1 MRRSVPVSQN
11 PNAPLMRIA
20 IVVAA
25 MACIA
30 VCILLVI
37 AALTPD
43 AVLPSPWSAFWD
55 PQSWQVVTLAMV
67 VAIAM
72 GLLVSSRGR
81 MEHSARRF
89 AGILVLGTT
98 AVGLGLAAYAPCA
111 GESVAFWSPLT
122 WAIGLFVGSAPEVFG
137 MVAGCPADPPL
148 ALTVA
153 RILAVATVGLGF
165 ALAAAVVFRS
175 QLDVL
180 RMRRARS
187 RIVVDGPLDVSLAA
201 AAAIRER
208 SAPGTLIVVRAE
220 PNDPPPPLQRQAGV
234 IVLRWADSADVVL
247 RAFSVRRGRVALEA
261 LYLLSPDTGT
271 NMLRFERLSQQL
283 DAVGVE
289 GHVRAVVRID
299 DAWLA
304 EHWRRRQVD
313 RPGWAVDA
321 VGVNEATA
329 HRLVSRWADDGHDLI
344 AAHGD
349 SGLVLAVAAEVA
361 QRQRELDAQRSADGP
376 HPPRIVIVGRGAETL
391 LRQHALHQRA
401 FGNTSDTIDALETD
415 EPATGF
421 AEALAG
427 ARSPAVMT
435 APGSD
440 APEVSPTE
448 LAATHPEW
456 PVYAQVAEHGAI
468 PKEPVMEGLYPF
480 ALSFSDF
487 GAPDRWERV
496 ARIAHANFL
505 ADYGVDPTIPA
516 RRPWDEG
523 LPAFYKES
531 NLRLIRVTLSSAVAV
546 GRSWGPV
553 AADADPEDVLPTHEQ
568 LEAMAEREHESWRA
582 HYLAAGWRFATKRDD
597 ARRRHPLL
605 IAWSELDE
613 SNREKSRNSVRD
625 ALRLL
630 RTLGYVSRPARDAPP
645 AWAPY
650 RRLGEVTAEVLTR
663 PWTWKTAA
671 GSTMRAQE
679 GDWRVRDGERVWSV
693 RAPEF
698 AATYEPAAEGR
709 WRRRGVV
716 RAMQSRS
723 VTTIETLEGPARA
736 EPGDW
741 IVEGQGGERWVVP
754 AAHFAQAY
762 ELQQ

>member
-1 MRRSVPVSQN
+1 MTQN
-11 PNAPLMRIA
+11 SNAVLTRAA
-20 IVVAA
+20 IVVVAT
-25 MACIA
+25 ACIA
-30 VCILLVI
+30 VGILLVV

-43 AVLPSPWSAFWD
+43 AVLPPPWATFWD
-55 PQSWQVVTLAMV
+55 PQSWQVVTLAV
-67 VAIAM
+67 GLAIAL

-81 MEHSARRF
+81 MQHSARRF
-89 AGILVLGTT
+89 AGILVIGI
-98 AVGLGLAAYAPCA
+98 AAGGLGLAAYTPCA
-111 GESVAFWSPLT
+111 GDAVPFWSPLT
-122 WAIGLFVGSAPEVFG
+122 WAIGLFVGSEPEVFG
-137 MVAGCPADPPL
+137 VVAGCPADPPL

-153 RILAVATVGLGF
+153 RILAVATVGLSF

-187 RIVVDGPLDVSLAA
+187 RVVVDGPLDVSLAA
-201 AAAIRER
+201 AGAIRER
-208 SAPGTLIVVRAE
+208 SAPGTLIVVRADA
-220 PNDPPPPLQRQAGV
+220 NDPPPPVHRQAGV
-234 IVLRWADSADVVL
+234 VVLRWADSVDVVL
-247 RAFSVRRGRVALEA
+247 RAFSLRRGRVALEA

-329 HRLVSRWADDGHDLI
+329 HRLVSRWAADGNDLV
-344 AAHGD
+344 AAYGD
-349 SGLVLAVAAEVA
+349 SDLVLAVAAEVA
-361 QRQRELDAQRSADGP
+361 QRGRELDAQRSADGP
-376 HPPRIVIVGRGAETL
+376 RPPRIVIVGRGAETL

-401 FGNTSDTIDALETD
+401 FGNATDAVDAFETD
-415 EPATGF
+415 EPDTGF
-421 AEALAG
+421 AKALAG
-427 ARSPAVMT
+427 AGSPAVMI
-435 APGSD
+435 APGS
-440 APEVSPTE
+440 AALEVSPTE

-468 PKEPVMEGLYPF
+468 PKEPVMERLYPF

-523 LPAFYKES
+523 LPQFYKES

-553 AADADPEDVLPTHEQ
+553 AAGADPEDVHPTDAQ

-630 RTLGYVSRPARDAPP
+630 RTLGYVSRPARDSAPT
-645 AWAPY
+645 WARY
-650 RRLGEVTAEVLTR
+650 RRLGEVTAEVLTD
-663 PWTWKTAA
+663 PWTWTTAA
-671 GSTMRAQE
+671 GSTMQAQV

-698 AATYEPAAEGR
+698 EATYEPTAEGR

-716 RAMQSRS
+716 RATQARS
-723 VTTIETLEGPARA
+723 VTTVETLEGPARA
-736 EPGDW
+736 EQGDW
-741 IVEGQGGERWVVP
+741 IVEGPGGERWVVP
-754 AAHFAQAY
+754 ARHFPEAY
-762 ELQQ
+762 ELEQ